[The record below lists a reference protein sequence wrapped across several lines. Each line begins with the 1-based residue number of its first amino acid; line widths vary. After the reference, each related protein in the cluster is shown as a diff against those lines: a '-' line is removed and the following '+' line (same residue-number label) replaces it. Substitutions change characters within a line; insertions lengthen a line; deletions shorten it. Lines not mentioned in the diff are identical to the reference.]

1 MYCQSCG
8 AENTEGARFCN
19 MCGTS
24 LAKAGETGGLLTNPD
39 MAPEMPAEMAAGMAE
54 STVPDSAP
62 VGGPRNDP
70 GRTMVGGAG
79 ASGTESR
86 NGYNADLSSTG
97 GSMMGVSL
105 AGIGVKS
112 SKKTW
117 TMILL
122 GAFALLGAGALASWL
137 AMGGSGAADGHAEAD
152 DPFVIGSP
160 LPSDGDVDSITGMA
174 GVATSAGG
182 MGTASMGTTSTG
194 TASMRTASMTTA
206 SMTTASMTTA
216 SMTSTNTPMTTA
228 MTSTNTP
235 MTTAMTTTS
244 TNTQMTT
251 TPTEMTTTPTEMTT
265 TMSTTSMTS
274 TMNGDIEVPEERDIE
289 MELYSTRV
297 RFLIRRYYASRAQS
311 CFDRATRNNPSVSG
325 TVVIGM
331 TIGADGNVSNTRVAR
346 NTTGNEALGNCLS
359 AQVSSWRL
367 SAPPGGSLQMQIP
380 FSR

>member
-24 LAKAGETGGLLTNPD
+24 LAKAGETGGLLTKPD
-39 MAPEMPAEMAAGMAE
+39 MAPQMAE
-54 STVPDSAP
+54 STVPDSTP
-62 VGGPRNDP
+62 GPGASGQRHEP
-70 GRTMVGGAG
+70 GRTIVGGAD
-79 ASGTESR
+79 ASGTQSR
-86 NGYNADLSSTG
+86 GYRADLSG
-97 GSMMGVSL
+97 ASMSGVSL

-117 TMILL
+117 SMILL
-122 GAFALLGAGALASWL
+122 GALTLLGAGALASWL
-137 AMGGSGAADGHAEAD
+137 AMGGSAATDGHAEPD

-174 GVATSAGG
+174 GVATSADGMEAP
-182 MGTASMGTTSTG
+182 MGTAMGPS
-194 TASMRTASMTTA
+194 ASMSGSMTTPSMSGSTTPSMTTA
-206 SMTTASMTTA
+206 SMTQTNRPSMTT
-216 SMTSTNTPMTTA
+216 SNTSPSNTQMTTA
-228 MTSTNTP
+228 MTST
-235 MTTAMTTTS
+235 TATM
-244 TNTQMTT
+244 
-251 TPTEMTTTPTEMTT
+251 TPTPSDMSDTPT
-265 TMSTTSMTS
+265 MTS
-274 TMNGDIEVPEERDIE
+274 TMSTSMSGDLEVPEERDIE

-325 TVVIGM
+325 TVVIAM
-331 TIGADGNVSNTRVAR
+331 TIGAEGNVSGTRVAR
-346 NTTGNEALGNCLS
+346 NTTGNEPLGNCLS

>member
-39 MAPEMPAEMAAGMAE
+39 MAAGAVGMAE
-54 STVPDSAP
+54 STVPDTAPHASASSQ
-62 VGGPRNDP
+62 RNHP
-70 GRTMVGGAG
+70 GRTMVGGASASGTQSPTGYHADPG
-79 ASGTESR
+79 ASGT
-86 NGYNADLSSTG
+86 
-97 GSMMGVSL
+97 SMMGVSL

-122 GAFALLGAGALASWL
+122 GAVGLLAAGALASWL
-137 AMGGSGAADGHAEAD
+137 AMGGSSATDGHAEPD
-152 DPFVIGSP
+152 DPFFIGSP

-174 GVATSAGG
+174 GVATSAD
-182 MGTASMGTTSTG
+182 GTAGSMQTSTGSSMNSSSMGDSTSSMGGSTTLPSQNSPSMATGTTST
-194 TASMRTASMTTA
+194 S
-206 SMTTASMTTA
+206 
-216 SMTSTNTPMTTA
+216 NTTA
-228 MTSTNTP
+228 MTPT
-235 MTTAMTTTS
+235 TTTS
-244 TNTQMTT
+244 TTTPSTMTTMTT
-251 TPTEMTTTPTEMTT
+251 TPSDMSDTPTTMTTTGSTT
-265 TMSTTSMTS
+265 TTSMS
-274 TMNGDIEVPEERDIE
+274 GELEVPEERDIE

-297 RFLIRRYYASRAQS
+297 RFLIRSYYAARAQS

-325 TVVIGM
+325 TVVVGM
-331 TIGADGNVSNTRVAR
+331 TIAADGSVSNTRVAR
-346 NTTGNEALGNCLS
+346 NTTGNESLGNCLS

-367 SAPPGGSLQMQIP
+367 SAPPGGSLQMEIP